1 MRLPASPRN
10 SPQARPRAKAAP
22 AGATARS
29 RRPPR
34 RRTRRELR
42 NRNRTPFRLRT
53 PAGLGPGSPPAR
65 GRTRLL
71 LGAPPPESLLL
82 PPRSAHARRPR
93 PPTLALLAAAVASL
107 LSQACRAS
115 DAPSP
120 PSIFG
125 ARRFGGGVATHSLAA
140 ADFYGHR
147 PTVLT
152 GGRPSSS
159 SASGSLARHQVHPSS
174 PALLTRTGP
183 PARRGLVKGPPAV
196 ARTSCTSAQDCP
208 PPASCSPPGTFAV
221 C

>member
-10 SPQARPRAKAAP
+10 CPQARPRAKAAP

-34 RRTRRELR
+34 RRPRRELR
-42 NRNRTPFRLRT
+42 TRNRTPFRLRS

-93 PPTLALLAAAVASL
+93 PPAPALLPAAVARL
-107 LSQACRAS
+107 LAQSCRAS

-152 GGRPSSS
+152 GRRPSSS

-183 PARRGLVKGPPAV
+183 PARLGSGGREPAPFRPPT
-196 ARTSCTSAQDCP
+196 RR
-208 PPASCSPPGTFAV
+208 PPGTFAV